1 MVDFIFTL
9 FYFRFLRDSSFRN
22 LLYWS
27 KLQRTPRFYAWAG
40 ISFEILAMNHIDR
53 VKQRLGI
60 SGVATQLYSWRSKSD
75 AGAAERAAQIDM
87 VIERGDNTINLCEMK
102 FSESEF
108 AINKD
113 YEKILRNKIVRFMEE
128 TKTRKSIQLT
138 FISSYGL
145 QRNMYSGI
153 AQNEVVLNDLF

>member
-1 MVDFIFTL
+1 
-9 FYFRFLRDSSFRN
+9 
-22 LLYWS
+22 
-27 KLQRTPRFYAWAG
+27 
-40 ISFEILAMNHIDR
+40 
-53 VKQRLGI
+53 
-60 SGVATQLYSWRSKSD
+60 
-75 AGAAERAAQIDM
+75 M

-102 FSESEF
+102 FSEGEF
-108 AINKD
+108 SINKD

-153 AQNEVVLNDLF
+153 VQNEVMLNDLF